1 MLRPGACLA
10 AGRKSSCGVK
20 ARASS
25 TMPERQCITS
35 GLGFTGSGMVLWAE
49 VAVVR
54 IPNTRIKPKILKTR
68 MRFIIFL
75 HFSHERTGFGIDR
88 IRQPFQV
95 RSHPGCPHLLLY
107 AVYSSYRVSPFVDDV
122 CLIAA
127 ILYYGKTNQ
136 NARVV
141 RNLSAFYG
149 IQGCFNTI
157 CTSPANNSQPH
168 AMASSR
174 SQFPI
179 PPSRG

>member
-54 IPNTRIKPKILKTR
+54 IPNTRSKPKILKTR

-75 HFSHERTGFGIDR
+75 HSSHERTEFDR
-88 IRQPFQV
+88 IRQPFQI
-95 RSHPGCPHLLLY
+95 RGHPGCPHHLLY
-107 AVYSSYRVSPFVDDV
+107 SLYSGYRVSPFVDDL
-122 CLIAA
+122 CLIYA
-127 ILYYGKTNQ
+127 IL
-136 NARVV
+136 
-141 RNLSAFYG
+141 
-149 IQGCFNTI
+149 
-157 CTSPANNSQPH
+157 
-168 AMASSR
+168 
-174 SQFPI
+174 
-179 PPSRG
+179 